1 MNSVESVENE
11 ANGLL
16 QQGEHGVDQYLTFV
30 MEDDEYGVDI
40 LCVQEIRG
48 WEDTTP
54 IPNAP
59 GFVKG
64 VINLRGTIVPIIDI
78 RQCFNMQE
86 TTYGSLTVVI
96 VLRANH
102 EAGSRTI
109 GIVVDA
115 VSDVHSFS
123 ESDLHSPPSLG
134 NSVNTSYIKGLAQ
147 AGQNMVILLDIDR
160 ALNFDELQGFM
171 DVQPEADAAPSNS

>member
-1 MNSVESVENE
+1 MNTVENVDTE

-16 QQGEHGVDQYLTFV
+16 QQGEHGIDQYLTFV

-59 GFVKG
+59 DFVKG

-86 TTYGSLTVVI
+86 TNYGPLTVVI

-102 EAGSRTI
+102 DVGSRTI

-123 ESDLHSPPSLG
+123 ESDMHNPPSLG
-134 NSVNTSYIKGLAQ
+134 DAVNTSYIKGLAQ
-147 AGQNMVILLDIDR
+147 AGNNMVILLDIDR
-160 ALNFDELQGFM
+160 ALNFDELQGF
-171 DVQPEADAAPSNS
+171 VEQQPEALAATPG

>member
-1 MNSVESVENE
+1 MNTVESVENQT
-11 ANGLL
+11 NTVL
-16 QQGEHGVDQYLTFV
+16 QHDEHGVDQYLTFV
-30 MEDDEYGVDI
+30 MQEDEYGVDI

-78 RQCFNMQE
+78 RQCFNMPE
-86 TTYGSLTVVI
+86 TTYGPLTVVI

-102 EAGSRTI
+102 DEGSRTI

-123 ESDLHSPPSLG
+123 DAELHNPPSLG
-134 NSVNTSYIKGLAQ
+134 DSVNTAYIKGLAQ
-147 AGQNMVILLDIDR
+147 AGENMVILLDIDK
-160 ALNFDELQGFM
+160 ALNFDELQGFIEE
-171 DVQPEADAAPSNS
+171 QKPEQ

>member
-1 MNSVESVENE
+1 MNTVETAETETETN
-11 ANGLL
+11 ALL
-16 QQGEHGVDQYLTFV
+16 QHGEHGLDQYLTFV

-59 GFVKG
+59 DFVKG

-78 RQCFNMQE
+78 RQCFNMAE
-86 TTYGSLTVVI
+86 ATYGPLTVVI
-96 VLRANH
+96 VLRADH
-102 EAGSRTI
+102 DSGSRTI

-115 VSDVHSFS
+115 VSDVHSFA
-123 ESDLHSPPSLG
+123 EADLHNPPSLG
-134 NSVNTSYIKGLAQ
+134 ESLNTSYIKGLAQ
-147 AGQNMVILLDIDR
+147 AGTNMVILLNIDK
-160 ALNFDELQGFM
+160 ALNFDELQGF
-171 DVQPEADAAPSNS
+171 VEETVIE

>member
-1 MNSVESVENE
+1 MNKVESVENE
-11 ANGLL
+11 TNSLL
-16 QQGEHGVDQYLTFV
+16 QHDEHGVDQYLTFV

-59 GFVKG
+59 NFVKG

-78 RQCFNMQE
+78 RQCFNMAE
-86 TTYGSLTVVI
+86 ATYGPLTVVI

-102 EAGSRTI
+102 DVGSRTI

-123 ESDLHSPPSLG
+123 DAEMHNPPSLG
-134 NSVNTSYIKGLAQ
+134 DAVNTSYIKGLAQ
-147 AGQNMVILLDIDR
+147 AGSNMVILLDIDK
-160 ALNFDELQGFM
+160 ALNFDELQGFIEETS
-171 DVQPEADAAPSNS
+171 VPE